1 MGYKLCLSY
10 REFFYQWLYYRLVG
24 CSSDDPEVIIEDI
37 LSKASVALTD
47 LGGHTVTYE
56 KTSDKTTYT
65 DGYCPP
71 NELRDA
77 TGVAN
82 GDWSILGNDLTT
94 NPTVGTA
101 YTYTTNGTLVK
112 DTIYNTN
119 TADSF
124 KVTNIAE
131 TICL

>member
-1 MGYKLCLSY
+1 MFKLLKVVIPSLALSV
-10 REFFYQWLYYRLVG
+10 LVG
-24 CSSDDPEVIIEDI
+24 CGGSSTDEAVNDVLD
-37 LSKASVALTD
+37 KDSVALTG
-47 LGGHTVTYE
+47 LSSHLVTYE
-56 KTSDKTTYT
+56 KTSDKATHT
-65 DGYCPP
+65 DVYCPP
-71 NELRDA
+71 NDLRDA
-77 TGVAN
+77 NGAAN

-112 DTIYNTN
+112 NTTYNTN

-124 KVTNIAE
+124 KVTKILE

>member
-1 MGYKLCLSY
+1 MHKLFTLGAIIIALSS
-10 REFFYQWLYYRLVG
+10 
-24 CSSDDPEVIIEDI
+24 CSSDSAEEILNDI
-37 LSKASVALTD
+37 LNKPSVALTD

-56 KTSDKTTYT
+56 KISDKTTHT

-77 TGVAN
+77 NGVAN
-82 GDWSILGNDLTT
+82 GDWSILGNELTT

-101 YTYTTNGTLVK
+101 YTYTTNGTLEK
-112 DTIYNTN
+112 DTTYNTN